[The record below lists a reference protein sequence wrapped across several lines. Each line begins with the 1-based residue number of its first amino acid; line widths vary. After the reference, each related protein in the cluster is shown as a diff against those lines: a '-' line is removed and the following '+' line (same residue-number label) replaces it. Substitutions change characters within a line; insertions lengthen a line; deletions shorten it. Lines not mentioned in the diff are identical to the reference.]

1 MNSFSKLIHNRS
13 LMIIGAS
20 ESVSNIGNW
29 ITMMAVFAML
39 VFRGDGG
46 VAQSSGVFLAGL
58 IPTLLVSPFAGWLLD
73 RFDRKWLMI
82 SSELFSGLI
91 ILGLVFTSNI
101 FLIYAILALQAVSI
115 SIMSPARQAVVPDLV
130 PREELTRANAF
141 FQQLAGIIKIGAPML
156 AGLLLAVI
164 NPHTAVIL
172 DVISFGLSAM
182 ILSRLPALPPHAE
195 TDQSEASGLEDVAK
209 PSTSNPAAARLKLSQ
224 LLKGAPRLRLLFI
237 MTFLAI
243 MVIVSFD
250 VLSPVFVK
258 QVLNGG
264 EELFGTLVGLI
275 GLGTLAASILLMLY
289 KGEQKPW
296 RDLIL
301 GGVFLAF
308 VPGSMAAAGRISE
321 PNLALGLILL
331 GCLVGGF
338 GNGLVVIQVGTLLQ
352 LLTQPAWLGR
362 ISGVFQSTAVAG
374 QLVGIVLTPLLV
386 PGLLSMPFFF
396 ILATAALLLVF
407 LYALLILR
415 RPVKPLETLVQTS
428 GD

>member
-130 PREELTRANAF
+130 QREELTRANAF

-156 AGLLLAVI
+156 AGLILAVI

-172 DVISFGLSAM
+172 DVVSFGLSAM

-195 TDQSEASGLEDVAK
+195 TFSQKVPGAEDATSISSSSPAS
-209 PSTSNPAAARLKLSQ
+209 ARLKLSQ
-224 LLKGAPRLRLLFI
+224 LLKDAPRLRLLFI

-243 MVIVSFD
+243 MVIVSYD
-250 VLSPVFVK
+250 VLSPVYVK
-258 QVLNGG
+258 QVLSGG
-264 EELFGTLVGLI
+264 EKLFGTLVGLI

-352 LLTQPAWLGR
+352 LLTPPAWLGR

-386 PGLLSMPFFF
+386 PGLFSMPFFF

-415 RPVKPLETLVQTS
+415 KPAKPLETLVQAS

>member
-39 VFRGDGG
+39 VFKGDGG

-115 SIMSPARQAVVPDLV
+115 SVMSPARQAVVPDLV
-130 PREELTRANAF
+130 PREELTQANAF

-156 AGLLLAVI
+156 AGLILAVI

-195 TDQSEASGLEDVAK
+195 TVSQEVPGTEDAASF
-209 PSTSNPAAARLKLSQ
+209 STSSPASARLKLSQ
-224 LLKGAPRLRLLFI
+224 LLKDAPRLRLLFI

-250 VLSPVFVK
+250 VLSPVYVK
-258 QVLNGG
+258 QVLSGG

-275 GLGTLAASILLMLY
+275 GLGTLAASILLMLH

-321 PNLALGLILL
+321 PNLALDLILL

-352 LLTQPAWLGR
+352 ILTPPAWLGR
-362 ISGVFQSTAVAG
+362 ISGVFQSTAVGG

-415 RPVKPLETLVQTS
+415 KPVEPLETLAQAG